1 MHILFAYPFFLK
13 DSALE
18 QNWNTPYF
26 PLGLLYLAG
35 AAREA
40 GHTVS
45 LFDGTFAGCSK
56 DFYAVFEQAQPDV
69 VCITSLITIRN
80 RALEIGQYAIEHGAH
95 VIYGGPDTKVVPGV
109 YAATGGDVVLGEGE
123 RTLIELLDSYAGQGE
138 RSAVHGIAYCEDEV
152 LHTTPPRSAIRDL
165 SQLPTPARDLLD
177 FDPYFELW
185 HASHGYTSMT
195 VAATR
200 GCDCE
205 QACEDCVPSNFGV
218 QIRFRSPEDVV
229 AEMQGIETR
238 YSVDRFRLVDDL
250 EALGRDWLV
259 ALGEA
264 MQAAGVQTPY
274 EGLKPLHFDDLP
286 MYQPQKDMCAER
298 TVWLPGVDTNPD
310 ALDMD
315 TIQRRWKHGTLLD
328 DETLAPTCKNCS

>member
-1 MHILFAYPFFLK
+1 MHVLFAYPFFLK

-40 GHTVS
+40 GHEVS

-56 DFYAVFEQAQPDV
+56 DFYVTFDQLQPDV
-69 VCITSLITIRN
+69 VCLTSLITIRD
-80 RALEIGQYAIEHGAH
+80 RALEMGQYALEHGAH
-95 VIYGGPDTKVVPGV
+95 VIYGGPDAKVVPDA
-109 YAATGGDVVLGEGE
+109 YAATGADVVFGDGEQ
-123 RTLIELLDSYAGQGE
+123 TLVELLNAYAGQGK
-138 RSAVHGIAYCEDEV
+138 RSDVRGIAYYADDT
-152 LHTTPPRSAIRDL
+152 LQTTTPRPALRDL

-177 FDPYFELW
+177 FEPYFELW
-185 HASHGYTSMT
+185 REHHSYTSMT

-200 GCDCE
+200 GCDCDE
-205 QACEDCVPSNFGV
+205 GCDGCVPSNFGMR
-218 QIRFRSPEDVV
+218 IRYRSPEDV
-229 AEMQGIETR
+229 ATEMKTLERQ
-238 YSVDRFRLVDDL
+238 YKPDRFRLVDDL
-250 EALGRDWLV
+250 DALGREWLL
-259 ALGEA
+259 ALGDA
-264 MQAAGVQTPY
+264 MLTVGVQTPY
-274 EGLKPLHFDDLP
+274 EGLKPLHFGELP

-298 TVWLPGVDTNPD
+298 TVWLPGVDTDPA
-310 ALDMD
+310 ALDID